1 MAREVYY
8 PVLSYAILR
17 YSAVSSFKMYY
28 RFHPSRRSGMEPVIA
43 SGFMDRDACEPSHD
57 VEEA

>member
-17 YSAVSSFKMYY
+17 YSAVSSFKVYY
-28 RFHPSRRSGMEPVIA
+28 NFILVVGAEWSPSLPVDSWIV
-43 SGFMDRDACEPSHD
+43 EPSHD